1 MKNRI
6 IVEMETI
13 KLLNY
18 ELYWRE
24 QQNISNV
31 VVF

>member
-31 VVF
+31 EVF

>member
-1 MKNRI
+1 MKKRR